1 LGTRCKCLQPRYRPI
16 RSFCRDVRLRDHGDK
31 GLRPQRIRTGS
42 GRYWLRAGCTNRQQ
56 CT

>member
-31 GLRPQRIRTGS
+31 ALRPQRIRTGS